1 MSWRCC
7 LIALVLGVPF
17 AALAQQEAAS
27 TRQQSGPQAVQSQS
41 QSQSQSAFELQI
53 DAPQAVRDLLNTH
66 LEIVRYR
73 ELTDLSD
80 TELTR
85 LMQVAKEDSRGL
97 LATAGYFTPEIEA
110 QLETSPGDPRR
121 TVRLSVNPGEPAVVG
136 DVRLQFAGAI
146 AQDPGARLQREKIQ
160 NDWSLR
166 TGMRFTQDRWDAA
179 KLQALQQLSRER
191 FATAT
196 LSSSLADIDPL
207 TRSASLQVTLDSGPA
222 YRLGALQITG
232 LERYDSDLVTRLMR
246 LPAGTRYEQAD
257 LVAAQQRL
265 ASSGYFDSAYVS
277 LDTEKDP
284 DSAPVVVQLREGK
297 LKKIVLGVGIST
309 DSGPRLSVEHTN
321 HKLPWLGWRAL
332 SKLSLDD
339 KTRSIGTE
347 LTAPPD
353 ADNWRW
359 ITSAQFQRQ
368 KADGVDISNQR
379 WRGGRRQ
386 DSESMDRSYYLEY
399 DRADTAASTDAL
411 PIVAHTFSANYAVT
425 LRRFDSMPFPS
436 RGWGLGF
443 EVGGGATLGA
453 QQDPFTRVLARG
465 RYYLPLAGADAGAA
479 AQLRASRLVLR
490 AEGGAVWAKDG
501 VALPSTQ
508 LFMTGGDTTVRGY
521 SYREL
526 GVVGADGLADP
537 GRYMVSGSV
546 EWQRPLVFGGQVS
559 AWEGAVFVDAGA
571 VANDPGR
578 LTPKAGVGAGVRWK
592 SPIGPLQIDLAYGV
606 DTHRLRL
613 HMNVG
618 FNF

>member
-7 LIALVLGVPF
+7 CVAVVLGTSLTAF
-17 AALAQQEAAS
+17 AQQQEAAPVEH
-27 TRQQSGPQAVQSQS
+27 RAAPAP
-41 QSQSQSAFELQI
+41 SAFELQI
-53 DAPQAVRDLLNTH
+53 DAPQAIRDLLNTH
-66 LEIVRYR
+66 LEIIRYR

-80 TELTR
+80 TELSR
-85 LMQVAKEDSRGL
+85 LMQVAKEDSRTL
-97 LATAGYFTPEIEA
+97 LATEGYFTPDIEA
-110 QLETSPGDPRR
+110 QLEISPSDQRR
-121 TVRLSVNPGEPAVVG
+121 TVRLSLKPGEPTVVG
-136 DVRLQFAGAI
+136 EIRLQFVGAI
-146 AQDPGARLQREKIQ
+146 AQDPGARLQREKVQ

-166 TGMRFTQDRWDAA
+166 SGMRFTQDRWDAA
-179 KLQALQQLSRER
+179 KLQAVQQLSRER
-191 FATAT
+191 FPTASIAT
-196 LSSSLADIDPL
+196 SLADIDPL
-207 TRSASLQVTLDSGPA
+207 THDAGLQVTLDSGPA
-222 YRLGALQITG
+222 YRLGPLRITG
-232 LERYDSDLVTRLMR
+232 LERYDTDLVTRLMR
-246 LPAGTRYEQAD
+246 LPVGSSYDQAD

-277 LDTEKDP
+277 LDTEGDP
-284 DSAPVVVQLREGK
+284 ENAPVVVQLREGK
-297 LKKIVLGVGIST
+297 LKKIVLGVGVST

-332 SKLSLDD
+332 SKLSVDN
-339 KTRSIGTE
+339 KTRSIATE

-359 ITSAQFQRQ
+359 ITSAQLQRQ
-368 KADGVDISNQR
+368 KSDGVDVSSQR

-386 DSESMDRSYYLEY
+386 DSEPMDRSYYLEY

-411 PIVAHTFSANYAVT
+411 PIVAQALSVNYAMT
-425 LRRFDSMPFPS
+425 LRRFDNMPFPS
-436 RGWGLGF
+436 RGWGLGM

-465 RYYLPLAGADAGAA
+465 RYYLPLASEGAGAA

-490 AEGGAVWAKDG
+490 AEGGAVWARDG
-501 VALPSTQ
+501 ASLPSTQ

-537 GRYMVSGSV
+537 GRYMVNGGM

-559 AWEGAVFVDAGA
+559 AWESAVFVDAGA
-571 VANDPGR
+571 VADDPGR
-578 LTPKAGVGAGVRWK
+578 LKPKAGVGAGVRWK

-606 DTHRLRL
+606 HTQRLRL

>member
-1 MSWRCC
+1 MNWRCC
-7 LIALVLGVPF
+7 WVAMLLFGAPL
-17 AALAQQEAAS
+17 AALAQQEAAPGVQPTGQPGS
-27 TRQQSGPQAVQSQS
+27 QAPA
-41 QSQSQSAFELQI
+41 AFELQI
-53 DAPQAVRDLLNTH
+53 DAPDAVRDLLSTH
-66 LEIVRYR
+66 LEIIRYR

-85 LMQVAKEDSRGL
+85 LMQVAKEDSRSL
-97 LATAGYFTPEIEA
+97 LATAGYFVPDIEA
-110 QLETSPGDPRR
+110 HLESSTNNKRR
-121 TVRLSVNPGEPAVVG
+121 TVRLSVTPGEPAVVG
-136 DVRLQFAGAI
+136 EVRLQFVGAI
-146 AQDPGARLQREKIQ
+146 AQDLDARLQRERIQ

-166 TGMRFTQDRWDAA
+166 SGMRFTQDRWDAA
-179 KLQALQQLSRER
+179 KLQAVQQLSRER

-196 LSSSLADIDPL
+196 IVTSLADIDPL

-232 LERYDSDLVTRLMR
+232 LERYDTNLVTRLMR
-246 LPAGTRYEQAD
+246 LPVGASYDQAD

-277 LDTEKDP
+277 LDTQKDP
-284 DSAPVVVQLREGK
+284 GNAPVVVQLREGK

-309 DSGPRLSVEHTN
+309 DSGPRMSVEHTN
-321 HKLPWLGWRAL
+321 HKLPWLGWRAQ

-339 KTRSIGTE
+339 TTRSIGTE

-368 KADGVDISNQR
+368 KSDGVDVSNQR
-379 WRGGRRQ
+379 LRGGRRQ
-386 DSESMDRSYYLEY
+386 DSERMDRSYYLEY

-411 PIVAHTFSANYAVT
+411 PIVAQTLSVNYAMT

-453 QQDPFTRVLARG
+453 QQDPFTRVLGRG
-465 RYYLPLAGADAGAA
+465 RYYFPLAGPDAGAA
-479 AQLRASRLVLR
+479 AQLRAGRVVLR

-526 GVVGADGLADP
+526 GVVGVDGSVDP
-537 GRYMVSGSV
+537 GRYMVNGGV
-546 EWQRPLVFGGQVS
+546 EWQRPLVLGGQVS
-559 AWEGAVFVDAGA
+559 AWESAVFVDAGA
-571 VANDPGR
+571 VADDPGR
-578 LTPKAGVGAGVRWK
+578 LTPKVGVGAGIRWK

-606 DTHRLRL
+606 GANRLRL

>member
-1 MSWRCC
+1 MKWRCC
-7 LIALVLGVPF
+7 FTVLLLGLSPGAF
-17 AALAQQEAAS
+17 AQQQVTPVE
-27 TRQQSGPQAVQSQS
+27 TNEVQAPA
-41 QSQSQSAFELQI
+41 AFELQI
-53 DAPQAVRDLLNTH
+53 DAPQAIRDLLNTH
-66 LEIVRYR
+66 LEIIRYR

-85 LMQVAKEDSRGL
+85 LMQVAKEDSRTL
-97 LATAGYFTPEIEA
+97 LATAGYFTPDIDA
-110 QLETSPGDPRR
+110 QLETSPSDRRR
-121 TVRLSVNPGEPAVVG
+121 TVRLSVKPGEPAVVT
-136 DVRLQFAGAI
+136 DVRLQFVGAI

-160 NDWSLR
+160 NDWLLR
-166 TGMRFTQDRWDAA
+166 SGMRFTQDRWDAA
-179 KLQALQQLSRER
+179 KLQAVQQLSRER

-196 LSSSLADIDPL
+196 ITTSLADIDPL
-207 TRSASLQVTLDSGPA
+207 TRDASLQATLDSGPA

-232 LERYDSDLVTRLMR
+232 LERYDTDLVTRLMR
-246 LPAGTRYEQAD
+246 LPGGASYDQAD

-277 LDTEKDP
+277 LDTEGDP
-284 DSAPVVVQLREGK
+284 EHAPVVVQLREGK
-297 LKKIVLGVGIST
+297 LKKVVLGVGIST

-332 SKLSLDD
+332 SKLSLDN
-339 KTRSIGTE
+339 KTRSIATE

-359 ITSAQFQRQ
+359 ITSAQLQRQ
-368 KADGVDISNQR
+368 KSEGVDVSSQR

-386 DSESMDRSYYLEY
+386 DSEAMDRSYYLEY

-411 PIVAHTFSANYAVT
+411 PVVAQSLSVNYALT
-425 LRRFDSMPFPS
+425 LRRFDNMPFPS
-436 RGWGLGF
+436 RGWGLGV

-453 QQDPFTRVLARG
+453 QQDLFTRVLARG
-465 RYYLPLAGADAGAA
+465 RYYLPLASADAGAA
-479 AQLRASRLVLR
+479 AQLRAGRVVLR
-490 AEGGAVWAKDG
+490 AEGGAVGAKDG

-526 GVVGADGLADP
+526 GVVGADGLAVP
-537 GRYMVSGSV
+537 GRYMVNGGV

-559 AWEGAVFVDAGA
+559 AWESAVFVDAGA
-571 VANDPGR
+571 VADDPGR
-578 LTPKAGVGAGVRWK
+578 LQAKTGVGAGVRWK

-606 DTHRLRL
+606 ESRRLRL

>member
-1 MSWRCC
+1 MNWRCC
-7 LIALVLGVPF
+7 FVAMALGAPL
-17 AALAQQEAAS
+17 AAIAQQEA
-27 TRQQSGPQAVQSQS
+27 TPTGQRAVQMP
-41 QSQSQSAFELQI
+41 SAFELQI
-53 DAPQAVRDLLNTH
+53 DAPQAIRDLLNTH
-66 LEIVRYR
+66 LEITRYR
-73 ELTDLSD
+73 ELTDLADS
-80 TELTR
+80 ELTR
-85 LMQVAKEDSRGL
+85 LMQVAKEDSRSL
-97 LATAGYFTPEIEA
+97 LATAGYFTPDVQAELTTRPMGG
-110 QLETSPGDPRR
+110 QR
-121 TVRLSVNPGEPAVVG
+121 TVKLVVHPGEPTVVG
-136 DVRLQFAGAI
+136 EVKLQFTGSI
-146 AQDPGARLQREKIQ
+146 AQDPDARLQREQIL

-166 TGMRFTQDRWDAA
+166 SGMRFTQDRWDAA
-179 KLQALQQLSRER
+179 KLQAVQQLSRER

-196 LSSSLADIDPL
+196 ISTSLADIDPVTL
-207 TRSASLQVTLDSGPA
+207 DATLQVTLDSGPA

-232 LERYDSDLVTRLMR
+232 LERYDTDLVTRLMR
-246 LPAGTRYEQAD
+246 LPAGSGYDQSD

-277 LDTEKDP
+277 LDTSGDP
-284 DSAPVVVQLREGK
+284 DNASVVVQLREGK

-309 DSGPRLSVEHTN
+309 DSGPRMSVEHTN
-321 HKLPWLGWRAL
+321 HKLPWLGWRAV

-359 ITSAQFQRQ
+359 ITSAQIQRQ
-368 KADGVDISNQR
+368 KSDGVDVSNQR
-379 WRGGRRQ
+379 LRGGRRQ
-386 DSESMDRSYYLEY
+386 DSERTDRSYYLEY

-411 PIVAHTFSANYAVT
+411 PIVAHTLSANYALT

-436 RGWGLGF
+436 RGWGLGM

-465 RYYLPLAGADAGAA
+465 RYYLPLTGNDAGAA
-479 AQLRASRLVLR
+479 ARLRAGRLVLR

-526 GVVGADGLADP
+526 GVVGADGSVDP
-537 GRYMVSGSV
+537 GRYMVNGGV

-559 AWEGAVFVDAGA
+559 AWESAVFVDAGA
-571 VANDPGR
+571 VANDPGQF
-578 LTPKAGVGAGVRWK
+578 KAKVGVGAGVRWK
-592 SPIGPLQIDLAYGV
+592 SPIGPLQIDLAYGA

>member
-1 MSWRCC
+1 MNWRCC
-7 LIALVLGVPF
+7 FVAMVLAVPL
-17 AALAQQEAAS
+17 AALAQQEASPAEQQTAQKAS
-27 TRQQSGPQAVQSQS
+27 QAP
-41 QSQSQSAFELQI
+41 SAFELQI
-53 DAPQAVRDLLNTH
+53 DAPQAIRDLLNTH
-66 LEIVRYR
+66 LEIIRYR

-80 TELTR
+80 TELSR
-85 LMQVAKEDSRGL
+85 LMQVAKEDSRTL
-97 LATAGYFTPEIEA
+97 LATEGYFTPDIEA
-110 QLETSPGDPRR
+110 QLEISPNDRHR
-121 TVRLSVNPGEPAVVG
+121 TVRLSVKPGEPAIVG
-136 DVRLQFAGAI
+136 EVRLQFVGAI
-146 AQDPGARLQREKIQ
+146 AQDLSARLQREKIQ
-160 NDWSLR
+160 NDWLLR
-166 TGMRFTQDRWDAA
+166 SGMRFTQERWDAA
-179 KLQALQQLSRER
+179 KLQAVQQLSRER

-196 LSSSLADIDPL
+196 IATSLADIDPL
-207 TRSASLQVTLDSGPA
+207 TRDASLQVTLDSGPA

-232 LERYDSDLVTRLMR
+232 LERYDTDLVTRLMR
-246 LPAGTRYEQAD
+246 LPVGADYDQAD
-257 LVAAQQRL
+257 LVVAQQRL
-265 ASSGYFDSAYVS
+265 ASSGYFDAAYVS
-277 LDTEKDP
+277 LDTTGSPEN
-284 DSAPVVVQLREGK
+284 APVVVQLREGK
-297 LKKIVLGVGIST
+297 LKKVVLGVGIST
-309 DSGPRLSVEHTN
+309 DSGPRMSVEHTN

-339 KTRSIGTE
+339 KTRSIATE

-359 ITSAQFQRQ
+359 ITSAQLQRQ
-368 KADGVDISNQR
+368 KSDGVDVSSQR

-386 DSESMDRSYYLEY
+386 DSEPMDRSYYLEY

-411 PIVAHTFSANYAVT
+411 PIVAQALSVNYALT

-436 RGWGLGF
+436 RGWGLGV

-465 RYYLPLAGADAGAA
+465 RYYLPLASTDAGAA

-501 VALPSTQ
+501 VSLPSTQ

-526 GVVGADGLADP
+526 GVVGADGLAVP
-537 GRYMVSGSV
+537 GRYMVNGGV
-546 EWQRPLVFGGQVS
+546 EWQRPMVFGGQVS
-559 AWEGAVFVDAGA
+559 AWESAVFVDAGA
-571 VANDPGR
+571 VSDDPGR

>member
-1 MSWRCC
+1 MNWRCC
-7 LIALVLGVPF
+7 FVALVLGAPLIVV
-17 AALAQQEAAS
+17 AQQESAPTGQQAS
-27 TRQQSGPQAVQSQS
+27 QAP
-41 QSQSQSAFELQI
+41 SAFELQI
-53 DAPQAVRDLLNTH
+53 DAPQSVRDLLTTH
-66 LEIVRYR
+66 LEIIRYR

-85 LMQVAKEDSRGL
+85 LMKVAKEDSRSL
-97 LATAGYFTPEIEA
+97 LATAGYFTPDIAA
-110 QLETSPGDPRR
+110 QLEVNPNDPRR
-121 TVRLSVNPGEPAVVG
+121 TVRLSVTPGEPTVIG
-136 DVRLQFAGAI
+136 EVRLQFVGAI
-146 AQDPGARLQREKIQ
+146 AQDPDAHLQREQIQ
-160 NDWSLR
+160 NDWPLR
-166 TGMRFTQDRWDAA
+166 SGMRFTQDRWDAA
-179 KLQALQQLSRER
+179 KLQAVQQLSRER

-196 LSSSLADIDPL
+196 IATSVADIDPL
-207 TRSASLQVTLDSGPA
+207 AHSASLQVKLDSGPA

-232 LERYDSDLVTRLMR
+232 LERYDTDLVTRLMR
-246 LPAGTRYEQAD
+246 LPVGASYDQAD

-277 LDTEKDP
+277 LDTTGDP
-284 DSAPVVVQLREGK
+284 EHAPVVVQLREGK

-309 DSGPRLSVEHTN
+309 DTGPRLSVEHTN

-353 ADNWRW
+353 ADHWRW
-359 ITSAQFQRQ
+359 ITSAQWQRQ
-368 KADGVDISNQR
+368 KSDGLDVSSQR

-386 DSESMDRSYYLEY
+386 DSEAMDCSYYLEY
-399 DRADTAASTDAL
+399 DRADTADSTNAL
-411 PIVAHTFSANYAVT
+411 PIVAQTLSVNYAVT
-425 LRRFDSMPFPS
+425 LRRFDNMPFPS
-436 RGWGLGF
+436 RGWGLGV

-453 QQDPFTRVLARG
+453 QQDAFTRVLARG
-465 RYYLPLAGADAGAA
+465 RYYLPLASTDAGAA
-479 AQLRASRLVLR
+479 AQLRAGRLVLR
-490 AEGGAVWAKDG
+490 AEVGAVWAKDG

-508 LFMTGGDTTVRGY
+508 LFKTGGDTTVRGY

-526 GVVGADGLADP
+526 GVVDANGLVDP
-537 GRYMVSGSV
+537 GRYMVNGSL

-559 AWEGAVFVDAGA
+559 AWESAVFVDAGA
-571 VANDPGR
+571 VADEPGR

-606 DTHRLRL
+606 HTHRLRL